1 MAPCHN
7 HRSME
12 IVVPAGYRHLFE
24 VSPQRPIVKIPA
36 PVLREKAK
44 PVAKVTPRHR
54 ILAENMVR
62 IMRDSHGIGLAGPQI
77 GIQERI
83 IVISPDHRPQ
93 VIINPEILESSGT
106 QIGEEGCLSI
116 PGLYGDVERA
126 ENVVV
131 KGLNRK
137 GDTVTYTLD
146 GLAARV
152 IQHEIDHLDGIL
164 FSDKADPATLHWR
177 MPDHEDEL
185 E

>member
-1 MAPCHN
+1 
-7 HRSME
+7 ME
-12 IVVPAGYRHLFE
+12 IVVPAGFRHLFE

-44 PVAKVTPRHR
+44 VIAKVTPRHR
-54 ILAENMVR
+54 ILGENMVR
-62 IMRDSHGIGLAGPQI
+62 LMRDAHGIGLAAPQI
-77 GIQERI
+77 GVLERI

-93 VIINPEILESSGT
+93 VIINPEIIEKSGS

-126 ENVVV
+126 ANVVV

-137 GDTVTYTLD
+137 GDVLQYTLD

-152 IQHEIDHLDGIL
+152 IQHEIDHLDGVL
-164 FSDKADPATLHWR
+164 FTDKADPATLHWR
-177 MPDHEDEL
+177 LPDHEDEL